1 MTKRVSAKGSHDQC
15 LSVEQIAAMLDD
27 ARAGTTAF
35 LDGLSGDGLLGLK
48 LAIVNPI
55 LWEIGHV
62 IWFQEHFILRQTDG
76 RAPVRPEA
84 DALYDSAIVAH
95 DDRWDLPLPALDWIK
110 AYGADVRAVLLAR
123 LNGPVA
129 SEADSYLYRLVTFHE
144 DMHAE
149 AFAYSRQTLGLP
161 QVGRAPRAEHGV
173 EASGAC
179 PGDVGIPGGDF
190 LLGAS
195 QDAAFVFDNEKW
207 AHSQPVAPFQIARA
221 PVTNSAF
228 ADFVAAGGYRNRAF
242 WSAEGLAWLHAS
254 GAQAPAYWQGAP
266 GDWRLRWYDQL
277 VELQPHHPVMFV
289 NWHEAN
295 AYCAY
300 AGRRLPSE
308 LEWEVAAV
316 GEVGADG
323 LLSAGKRLQPWGSTT
338 ADAAS
343 GMVANLDWSAGGLVD
358 VAALSAGDSAFGC
371 RQMMGNVWEWTSSD
385 FKPYPGFSPD
395 IYEDYSQPWFG
406 GRKVLRGGCWSTRSR
421 LVTPV
426 YRNFFPP
433 DRRDIF
439 AGFRTCAI
447 D

>member
-1 MTKRVSAKGSHDQC
+1 MSKR
-15 LSVEQIAAMLDD
+15 LSVEQITAMLDD
-27 ARAGTTAF
+27 ARASTMAF
-35 LDGLSGDGLLGLK
+35 LDGLSDEGLMGPK

-62 IWFQEHFILRQTDG
+62 VWFQDHFILRQTDG
-76 RAPVRPEA
+76 RLALRPEA
-84 DALYDSAIVAH
+84 DALYDSAHVAH

-110 AYGADVRAVLLAR
+110 AYSADVRAALLAR
-123 LNGPVA
+123 LSTPVA

-161 QVGRAPRAEHGV
+161 QVFGLPHDVSGLRGERCI

-179 PGDVGIPGGDF
+179 PGDVAIPGGF
-190 LLGAS
+190 FQLGAS
-195 QDAAFVFDNEKW
+195 QNATFVFDNEKW
-207 AHSQPVAPFQIARA
+207 AHSQTVAPFRIARA

-228 ADFVAAGGYRNRAF
+228 ADFVAAGGYRDRAY
-242 WSAEGLAWLHAS
+242 WSDEGWAWVLAS
-254 GAQAPAYWQGAP
+254 GAQGPAYWQGSP
-266 GDWRLRWYDQL
+266 GDWRLKWYGQL
-277 VELQPHHPVMFV
+277 VDLQPNHPVMFV
-289 NWHEAN
+289 NWHEAT
-295 AYCAY
+295 AYCAFV
-300 AGRRLPSE
+300 GRRLPSE

-316 GEVGADG
+316 GERGDDG
-323 LLSAGKRLQPWGSTT
+323 MLGLGKRLQPWGGVRVDT
-338 ADAAS
+338 ASS
-343 GMVANLDWSAGGLVD
+343 GFANLDGSAGGPVD
-358 VAALSAGDSAFGC
+358 VGAFAAGDSAFGC

-395 IYEDYSQPWFG
+395 IYKDYSQPWFG
-406 GRKVLRGGCWSTRSR
+406 GRKVLRGGCWTTRSR

-447 D
+447 G